1 MLGRRKESAL
11 LLIVLALSFLLS
23 SALAIILPSTQA
35 AAQLSRERTYGSWQV
50 MLVGRTENEC
60 EELIAA
66 LPDDVE
72 AAQMPAIRGA
82 SDETISVMTP
92 ELMKLGNFGLLDGR
106 LPEAE
111 DEILIVEEQF
121 AAGQRPQVGDRVTV
135 AYQWGVQSTKSSS
148 FARRQMEL
156 RDAAIYEALETLM
169 PERLEEYY
177 AYVEQLKEALETHD
191 PYVQTTYWDLTQ
203 YSISHWGESVDP
215 EDMTP
220 EQLEQSFMSYLSKY
234 TPDKPMSISEM
245 TTVEP
250 VLVPCEG
257 YGLTLLCSERK
268 QMLNGAVFGEKNGQT
283 FTLTHEYTGMSA
295 NVPYTVCGVIKA
307 YEATWDAGGYDLPDA
322 FLSEAGYAVLQ
333 ENLDF
338 AEEFVDD
345 LMVYRTSEESC
356 LLRSER
362 SLAELY
368 EVVAE
373 ADRSIERGHY
383 DLYQNTADM
392 TGLPYDTVEFW
403 GWDPEIGMVERD
415 GIWEMDDTGLS
426 WYTFPDVLDENGQP
440 LRFSEADY
448 TDGFVFPG
456 LERIPEEPY
465 YPPLEELYQKNE
477 SPNRFNSYAFPDAAA
492 TASSATGTVLN
503 AILALIS
510 ACAVLVICVVQ
521 SKRRAH
527 ALVLLRS
534 IGLQN
539 GQAAGMQLTEAG
551 LFLVLSLVIGLPLGY
566 LAAYAGMHWY
576 YHGEILAADV
586 QFLLRSALCAAVSLV
601 VGLQIPLLYSL
612 RLPLTGKSS
621 IAAKKPPK
629 RGALRRGT
637 LFDMERAA
645 ARFNRRRDLLA
656 RMLCALALLL
666 ALLTLLLAHFAFDS
680 YRLNVE
686 RADLP
691 DYVLT
696 ATFGM
701 KQRFFEEKME
711 TYSQPDELGE
721 APSRIDAY
729 LVAENVTISGCED
742 SPVISYLN
750 GLVRIAGMT
759 EDNAL
764 LQRLLEYTG
773 PIDLNKLRS
782 GEGCI
787 VLMPYYHSLRSGT
800 MEFSADAV
808 DAYRF
813 STDDS
818 IQAGDILHLSAESH
832 SVHELGVVTRTTN
845 VDVEVLAVLHEYP
858 DVWLFGG
865 SAQPGVLISGQ
876 NLVTAVYPN
885 AKQRY
890 SPDEARWQAASGA
903 AMHCTY
909 CKGSTVFQFHASDAG
924 DHTTTYWNL
933 AQEEGLSFKS
943 NYREK
948 LERYAVSENQRTM
961 TLLLGAAAVLLVLV
975 ILLFILSDMAEQER
989 RRIGILRAIGASK
1002 GGIRGAH
1009 VCLAMREG
1017 LRTLGLANAAFA
1029 LVLLGCAFVKTGFHT
1044 LSPAALVS
1052 TLSEGLLWK
1061 YPWKIHLLICLGAWL
1076 ATTLLRALPYRRLC
1090 KMSVIATIKGL
1101 ERGE

>member
-1 MLGRRKESAL
+1 
-11 LLIVLALSFLLS
+11 
-23 SALAIILPSTQA
+23 
-35 AAQLSRERTYGSWQV
+35 
-50 MLVGRTENEC
+50 
-60 EELIAA
+60 
-66 LPDDVE
+66 
-72 AAQMPAIRGA
+72 
-82 SDETISVMTP
+82 
-92 ELMKLGNFGLLDGR
+92 
-106 LPEAE
+106 
-111 DEILIVEEQF
+111 
-121 AAGQRPQVGDRVTV
+121 
-135 AYQWGVQSTKSSS
+135 
-148 FARRQMEL
+148 
-156 RDAAIYEALETLM
+156 
-169 PERLEEYY
+169 
-177 AYVEQLKEALETHD
+177 
-191 PYVQTTYWDLTQ
+191 
-203 YSISHWGESVDP
+203 
-215 EDMTP
+215 
-220 EQLEQSFMSYLSKY
+220 
-234 TPDKPMSISEM
+234 
-245 TTVEP
+245 
-250 VLVPCEG
+250 
-257 YGLTLLCSERK
+257 
-268 QMLNGAVFGEKNGQT
+268 
-283 FTLTHEYTGMSA
+283 
-295 NVPYTVCGVIKA
+295 
-307 YEATWDAGGYDLPDA
+307 
-322 FLSEAGYAVLQ
+322 
-333 ENLDF
+333 
-338 AEEFVDD
+338 
-345 LMVYRTSEESC
+345 
-356 LLRSER
+356 
-362 SLAELY
+362 
-368 EVVAE
+368 
-373 ADRSIERGHY
+373 
-383 DLYQNTADM
+383 
-392 TGLPYDTVEFW
+392 
-403 GWDPEIGMVERD
+403 
-415 GIWEMDDTGLS
+415 
-426 WYTFPDVLDENGQP
+426 
-440 LRFSEADY
+440 
-448 TDGFVFPG
+448 
-456 LERIPEEPY
+456 
-465 YPPLEELYQKNE
+465 
-477 SPNRFNSYAFPDAAA
+477 
-492 TASSATGTVLN
+492 
-503 AILALIS
+503 
-510 ACAVLVICVVQ
+510 
-521 SKRRAH
+521 
-527 ALVLLRS
+527 
-534 IGLQN
+534 
-539 GQAAGMQLTEAG
+539 
-551 LFLVLSLVIGLPLGY
+551 
-566 LAAYAGMHWY
+566 
-576 YHGEILAADV
+576 
-586 QFLLRSALCAAVSLV
+586 
-601 VGLQIPLLYSL
+601 
-612 RLPLTGKSS
+612 
-621 IAAKKPPK
+621 
-629 RGALRRGT
+629 
-637 LFDMERAA
+637 MERAA

-989 RRIGILRAIGASK
+989 RRIGILRGIGASK